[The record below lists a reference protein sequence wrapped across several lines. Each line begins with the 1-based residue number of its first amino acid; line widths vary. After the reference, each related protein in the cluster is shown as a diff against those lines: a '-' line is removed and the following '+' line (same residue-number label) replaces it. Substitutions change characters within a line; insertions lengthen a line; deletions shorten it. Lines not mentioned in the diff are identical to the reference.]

1 MKCLIKGNKNS
12 EFAAAKAFSSS
23 VTKSKGDGEAGFT
36 LVEVAAAMV
45 VILVALL
52 GVFVTFT
59 YTINYNAG
67 NNSRA
72 QALALL
78 QREVEL
84 LRSAKFTPTV
94 RDNYTPVDTND
105 NRRDITGG
113 TKAER
118 IVAAAD
124 GNKFRVATFVDNDPM
139 TDGVQAT
146 NETTTRLKEIRIT
159 VALDNPTP
167 GWQTSV
173 PATVVLQRVRSN

>member
-1 MKCLIKGNKNS
+1 MKYLTKGNKNTN
-12 EFAAAKAFSSS
+12 FAAAKAFSSP
-23 VTKSKGDGEAGFT
+23 VAKSKSSGEVGFS
-36 LVEVAAAMV
+36 LIEVAAAMV

-52 GVFVTFT
+52 GVFTTFT

-84 LRSAKFTPTV
+84 FRSAKFTPTV
-94 RDNYTPVDTND
+94 RDNFTPVDTND

-113 TKAER
+113 TKAVR
-118 IVAAAD
+118 VVTSAD
-124 GNKFRVATFVDNDPM
+124 GNKFRVATVVDNDPF
-139 TDGVQAT
+139 TDGVQTT
-146 NETTTRLKEIRIT
+146 NEATTRFKEIRIT
-159 VALDNPTP
+159 VTLDNPTP

-173 PATVVLQRVRSN
+173 PATVILQRVRSN